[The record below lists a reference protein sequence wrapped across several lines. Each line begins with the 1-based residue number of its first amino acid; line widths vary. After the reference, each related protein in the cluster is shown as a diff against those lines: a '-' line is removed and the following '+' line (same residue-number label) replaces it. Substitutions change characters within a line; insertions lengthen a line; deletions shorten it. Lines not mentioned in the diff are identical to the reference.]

1 MKYSDIFQ
9 KSDDMFILKEVKIMM
24 IFLIRSI
31 KNKFT
36 VLRELYKLKKC
47 VKKLTLYKKKKWGF
61 I

>member
-9 KSDDMFILKEVKIMM
+9 KSDDTFILKEVKIMM

-31 KNKFT
+31 KEKFT
-36 VLRELYKLKKC
+36 VLRELYKLKKS